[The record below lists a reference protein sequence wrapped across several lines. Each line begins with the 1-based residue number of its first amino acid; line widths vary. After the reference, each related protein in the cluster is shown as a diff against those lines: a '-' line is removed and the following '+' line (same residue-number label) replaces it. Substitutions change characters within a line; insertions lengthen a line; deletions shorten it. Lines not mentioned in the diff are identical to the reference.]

1 MLEFPQ
7 VLFFMK
13 WEEFLMNDW
22 IQIGKIVNTHG
33 IKGELRIRSDFDQK
47 EKVFLPGVPIYIG
60 KEKRKEIIKTYR
72 THKTFDMI
80 CYQNI
85 TNINEVLDDKN
96 QIVYIKR
103 KDLKLNREEY
113 LLKDLITCKVI
124 EKNEQIGQIIDIVYN
139 KAGILLKV
147 KNETKEFYIPKN
159 DYFIKKVN
167 MEKKI
172 VETENA
178 QGLIL

>member
-1 MLEFPQ
+1 M
-7 VLFFMK
+7 
-13 WEEFLMNDW
+13 
-22 IQIGKIVNTHG
+22 
-33 IKGELRIRSDFDQK
+33 
-47 EKVFLPGVPIYIG
+47 
-60 KEKRKEIIKTYR
+60 
-72 THKTFDMI
+72 
-80 CYQNI
+80 
-85 TNINEVLDDKN
+85 
-96 QIVYIKR
+96 
-103 KDLKLNREEY
+103 
-113 LLKDLITCKVI
+113 
-124 EKNEQIGQIIDIVYN
+124 YN